1 MTSPTKERA
10 FLEPDPLV
18 RQPDGTIK
26 QRNPLTGTQVWSVP
40 GRGHRPLQSTN
51 PDARPLQ
58 PQDFTRTCAFCTERY
73 YDTPPEKS
81 RLVKGMDQKFHRLEG
96 LSAERMHDVVAEF
109 RRIPNLF
116 EIVSYNY
123 WHLNHNHYPTPEQN
137 ARMAAYLATEAGYN
151 HVLHVVK
158 MRLAAAGETELN
170 DIPDERLLTLAT
182 GLFAGGH
189 DVIIARRHYVD
200 GAKTDEDNASAGTLS
215 VAEHR
220 AYVSYTI
227 HSLRDLYQLNP
238 AVKYVTAFQNWLR
251 PAGASFDHLHKQ
263 LVALDEYGMQIE
275 QEAARVAKNPQIYDQ
290 ILHYAAHRQLL
301 ITGNEHAVAFADF
314 GHRHPTIAVWSLGP
328 ALLPWEYSRQAQ
340 DGISDVLHALHRAL
354 GPLTPTNEEWYHRP
368 PSLSAPMRFRI
379 LLKQR
384 LSTLAGFEGAT
395 RIYLN
400 TVDPWTTRDR
410 ILERLG
416 QLREAGEIA
425 PDLQL
430 GNEYRV
436 GENPLS

>member
-1 MTSPTKERA
+1 MTSLTKERA
-10 FLEPDPLV
+10 VLEPDPLV

-158 MRLAAAGETELN
+158 MTGCRGRNRTQRHPRRTPLDAGDRALC
-170 DIPDERLLTLAT
+170 
-182 GLFAGGH
+182 GGT
-189 DVIIARRHYVD
+189 RRH
-200 GAKTDEDNASAGTLS
+200 
-215 VAEHR
+215 H
-220 AYVSYTI
+220 
-227 HSLRDLYQLNP
+227 
-238 AVKYVTAFQNWLR
+238 R
-251 PAGASFDHLHKQ
+251 PA
-263 LVALDEYGMQIE
+263 
-275 QEAARVAKNPQIYDQ
+275 
-290 ILHYAAHRQLL
+290 
-301 ITGNEHAVAFADF
+301 
-314 GHRHPTIAVWSLGP
+314 
-328 ALLPWEYSRQAQ
+328 
-340 DGISDVLHALHRAL
+340 
-354 GPLTPTNEEWYHRP
+354 PLCGR
-368 PSLSAPMRFRI
+368 R
-379 LLKQR
+379 
-384 LSTLAGFEGAT
+384 
-395 RIYLN
+395 
-400 TVDPWTTRDR
+400 
-410 ILERLG
+410 
-416 QLREAGEIA
+416 
-425 PDLQL
+425 
-430 GNEYRV
+430 
-436 GENPLS
+436 

>member
-1 MTSPTKERA
+1 MTSLTKERA
-10 FLEPDPLV
+10 VLEPDPLV

-51 PDARPLQ
+51 PDARPLH

-182 GLFAGGH
+182 GLFAGGQRLGRDTFGGGTPRVCGLH
-189 DVIIARRHYVD
+189 HSFTARPLSAEPRRKVRHRLP
-200 GAKTDEDNASAGTLS
+200 EL
-215 VAEHR
+215 
-220 AYVSYTI
+220 
-227 HSLRDLYQLNP
+227 
-238 AVKYVTAFQNWLR
+238 
-251 PAGASFDHLHKQ
+251 
-263 LVALDEYGMQIE
+263 
-275 QEAARVAKNPQIYDQ
+275 AAPRR
-290 ILHYAAHRQLL
+290 RQLRSPPQAA
-301 ITGNEHAVAFADF
+301 G
-314 GHRHPTIAVWSLGP
+314 GP
-328 ALLPWEYSRQAQ
+328 
-340 DGISDVLHALHRAL
+340 G
-354 GPLTPTNEEWYHRP
+354 
-368 PSLSAPMRFRI
+368 
-379 LLKQR
+379 
-384 LSTLAGFEGAT
+384 
-395 RIYLN
+395 
-400 TVDPWTTRDR
+400 
-410 ILERLG
+410 
-416 QLREAGEIA
+416 
-425 PDLQL
+425 
-430 GNEYRV
+430 
-436 GENPLS
+436 